1 MLVLL
6 LFEDLMPLYLHLLLP
21 CAGVSRISLLLVR
34 RGGPVLL
41 RVGAW
46 DLHGV
51 PLFNAGIDQMLVGGP
66 LACSFPLFDLT
77 SANVDRIRFQVL
89 KLTGGFWSWSIW
101 ILSLHT
107 RN

>member
-1 MLVLL
+1 
-6 LFEDLMPLYLHLLLP
+6 MPLYLHLLLP
-21 CAGVSRISLLLVR
+21 CAGVSMISWLLVR

-46 DLHGV
+46 DLQGV
-51 PLFNAGIDQMLVGGP
+51 PLYAGIDQMLVAGP
-66 LACSFPLFDLT
+66 LAFSFPFFDLT
-77 SANVDRIRFQVL
+77 SANVDRIRFQLL